1 MIKQLMLKDTDM
13 VEQLWSLQHSAY
25 RLEAKAVGLTETP
38 PLPDTFDS
46 IRTSRDVFFGELS
59 EDDEL
64 LGAIA
69 VRDELPG
76 TLEITR
82 LMVHPG
88 HLRQGIGAKLLQ
100 YVLTAHRDK
109 PGFTVTASTL
119 NAPAVS
125 LYRKFGFQPVKQ
137 VNSAAGVELTIFRM
151 DMLK

>member
-1 MIKQLMLKDTDM
+1 MIKLLMLKDTDM

-88 HLRQGIGAKLLQ
+88 HLRKGIGAKLLQ
-100 YVLTAHRDK
+100 YVLTVHRDK
-109 PGFTVTASTL
+109 QGFTVTASTL
-119 NAPAVS
+119 NAPAVA

-151 DMLK
+151 DMLE

>member
-1 MIKQLMLKDTDM
+1 MIRQLELKDTDI

-46 IRTSRDVFFGELS
+46 LRTSGDVFFGELS
-59 EDDEL
+59 EDGEL

-69 VRDELPG
+69 VREELPG

-88 HLRQGIGAKLLQ
+88 QLRQGIGAKLLQ
-100 YVLTAHRDK
+100 YVLAVHPDK
-109 PGFTVTASTL
+109 QRFTVTASTG
-119 NAPAVS
+119 NAPAVA
-125 LYRKFGFQPVKQ
+125 LYRKFGFQPVKRA
-137 VNSAAGVELTIFRM
+137 NSAAGVELTIFRL
-151 DMLK
+151 DL